1 MISPYFLRIKVEINK
16 LSDVFGVR
24 SKLVKSYI
32 ERSDVDNAFKEA
44 IKDGNE
50 IVVYGSSKQGKTSLI
65 LNNLEQDRYV
75 KVECSPQTSRIDIYK
90 SILRQMNIT
99 FTESFISTES
109 KESGGKVT
117 GNGGISI
124 PFIMDTKVG
133 GELSDK
139 ASSSTT
145 VKQNHMGYDLNLA
158 QDVSE
163 ILRKFSVNKFLVI
176 ENFHYLTLEVQEEL
190 SYDLRVFQDVGI
202 IFIILGIWREVNR
215 LSQFNGDLVDR
226 ITEIA
231 VEPWKKEDFERVINK
246 GEELLNVDFSIV
258 KDKLIDSCFD
268 SVGVV
273 QEVCKYCC
281 INAGVEETSVEKV
294 QITQQ
299 NLSYAIDKK
308 TEEYGTR
315 HIRSFESFSI
325 VKRKTSNQSGKLALA
340 FPYYFIIVLLSQEFT
355 SLESGLSNME
365 LLEKIRA
372 VHHRNKEDIRSSD
385 LATFLNNIT
394 KHQLDSNIRPPF
406 VDYDRSGKRMRIID
420 STLYFFFKHCDK
432 KDIIEQLPNPFE

>member
-1 MISPYFLRIKVEINK
+1 MEINK

-32 ERSDVDNAFKEA
+32 ERLEVDNAFKEA
-44 IKDGNE
+44 ITDGNE

-65 LNNLEQDRYV
+65 LNNLERDQYV
-75 KVECSPQTSRIDIYK
+75 KVECSPQTNRIDIYK
-90 SILRQMNIT
+90 SILRQMEIT
-99 FTESFISTES
+99 FVESSTTTDS
-109 KESGGKVT
+109 KESGGKIN
-117 GNGGISI
+117 GSGGIRI
-124 PFIMDTKVG
+124 PFIADAKAG

-139 ASSSTT
+139 QSSTT
-145 VKQNHMGYDLNLA
+145 AIKENFIGYDLNLA

-163 ILRKFSVNKFLVI
+163 ILRKFKINKFLVL
-176 ENFHYLTLEVQEEL
+176 ENFHYLTLEVQEQL
-190 SYDLRVFQDVGI
+190 SYDLRVFQDEGI

-231 VEPWKKEDFERVINK
+231 VEPWKKQDFERVIQK
-246 GEELLNVDFSIV
+246 GEELLNVDFSQV
-258 KDKLIDSCFD
+258 KDELINSCFD

-273 QEVCKYCC
+273 QEVCKNCC
-281 INAGVEETSVEKV
+281 IDAGVLETSNTKV
-294 QITQQ
+294 IITPK
-299 NLSYAIDKK
+299 NLEEAIRRKS
-308 TEEYGTR
+308 EEYGTR

-340 FPYYFIIVLLSQEFT
+340 FPYYFIKVLLSQEFL
-355 SLESGLSNME
+355 SLENGLSNTE
-365 LLEKIRA
+365 LLEKIRS
-372 VHHRNKEDIRSSD
+372 VHHRNREDIRSSD

-394 KHQLDSNIRPPF
+394 KHQLDSNIKPPF

-432 KDIIEQLPNPFE
+432 QDILDQLPDPFE